1 MIRRGRIHMT
11 LAEFDATPAGWAD
24 ELYLQEAGWDAA
36 AVVVEKKQRRNPPP
50 DESGRPVYGMPGTRV
65 GPGRGAR

>member
-1 MIRRGRIHMT
+1 MT

-36 AVVVEKKQRRNPPP
+36 ASVVQKKQRRNPAP
-50 DESGRPVYGMPGTRV
+50 DESGRPVSGRPGPRV

>member
-1 MIRRGRIHMT
+1 MIRRGRIHMA

-36 AVVVEKKQRRNPPP
+36 ACGGAEEAAAQ
-50 DESGRPVYGMPGTRV
+50 PGA
-65 GPGRGAR
+65 G